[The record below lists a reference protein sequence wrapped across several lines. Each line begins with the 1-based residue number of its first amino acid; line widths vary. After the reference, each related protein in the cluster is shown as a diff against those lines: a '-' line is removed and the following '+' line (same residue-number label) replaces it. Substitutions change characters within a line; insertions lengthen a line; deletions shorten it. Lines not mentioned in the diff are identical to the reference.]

1 MMTAASQH
9 SPVDRRERE
18 RTRCA
23 RRPQLRRA
31 SRPLEPAVVAAAPD
45 HRSLDLVR
53 KLLLHEAVFPRRY
66 LRRTLTPRRARIR
79 DRERGDRI
87 AAGMTATM
95 VPSAANRGGVERS
108 SPSNAGDGGSDLNK
122 PSRLTPCIACQMS
135 HRLQSRVLSH
145 LADPKGT
152 TSAFH

>member
-31 SRPLEPAVVAAAPD
+31 SRPLEPAVVAAAPN

-53 KLLLHEAVFPRRY
+53 KLLWHEAVFPRRC
-66 LRRTLTPRRARIR
+66 LRRTRTLRRARIR